1 MKNNNQ
7 LLLIRKQAQIAK
19 ASLAE
24 LNHEIPES
32 VENIHSRA
40 HLAVDAILAMTD
52 QLGSEKAEAV

>member
-24 LNHEIPES
+24 LNCDIPEAAET
-32 VENIHSRA
+32 VHSRA

-52 QLGSEKAEAV
+52 ALGAENAEAV